1 MLILDDEPLF
11 RETLAEV
18 FSGRGFLVSLASS
31 LAAARQLLHRM
42 PFDIVLLDNKLPDGG
57 RTGAGPGTSAVK

>member
-18 FSGRGFLVSLASS
+18 FSGQGFFGFHGVEPGGS
-31 LAAARQLLHRM
+31 AATAA
-42 PFDIVLLDNKLPDGG
+42 PD
-57 RTGAGPGTSAVK
+57 AL